1 MAETTDTTLAQGAPT
16 EILPGAFMESLVRNN
31 KKIRDD
37 RAVAIGEAAQMI
49 YKREVE
55 DLSLL
60 IKQKSR
66 ERDAM
71 MDLSPTT
78 ADSLV
83 LASDFDAKAFVAK
96 DLAIGVEI
104 RNLEIKLEIAQ
115 KRYAFL
121 FGGA

>member
-1 MAETTDTTLAQGAPT
+1 MAETTDTTLAQAPT
-16 EILPGAFMESLVRNN
+16 DVMKGAFMESLVRNN

-37 RAVAIGEAAQMI
+37 RAIAIGEAAQMI

-55 DLSLL
+55 DLALL

-104 RNLEIKLEIAQ
+104 RNLDIKLEIAN
-115 KRYAFL
+115 KRYTLL

>member
-1 MAETTDTTLAQGAPT
+1 MTENTDPT
-16 EILPGAFMESLVRNN
+16 QTVPTNVLPGAFMESLVRNN

-37 RAVAIGEAAQMI
+37 RAIAIGEAAQMI

-96 DLAIGVEI
+96 DLALGVEI